1 LFPKKLPTRL
11 LLPLV
16 LLAASKG
23 YGWDRIVS
31 GAPNITEIVGELGAG
46 GQLVGVGDF
55 CQMSLPK
62 VAGVRMRWE
71 EMLSLRPTRLLLMD
85 SQVEDSGLNLCRA
98 LHLPV
103 LSLSFRSLSDI
114 PANTRSIGDFLDLHL
129 KGEAVASAFE
139 RRLDTLPRLAPAR
152 VIYVLWWNPLRVA
165 GRGSFIGEGLARL
178 GLRTPVEGDG
188 FPQISIEQ
196 MAAWEPG
203 LLLYPDDAGPPPK
216 IFVEMGRWRLFSV
229 PGDLWNRP
237 SLAFP
242 RALEG
247 LAHELEK

>member
-1 LFPKKLPTRL
+1 M
-11 LLPLV
+11 
-16 LLAASKG
+16 LLAASEG
-23 YGWDRIVS
+23 FGGVRIVS

-55 CQMSLPK
+55 CPEPLPK

-71 EMLSLRPTRLLLMD
+71 EMLRLRPTRLLLMD
-85 SQVEDSGLNLCRA
+85 SQTEDSGLTLCRA

-103 LSLSFRSLSDI
+103 LILSFRSLSDI
-114 PANTRSIGDFLDLHL
+114 PANTRSIANFLDLRL
-129 KGEAVASAFE
+129 TGEAVASAFE
-139 RRLDTLPRLAPAR
+139 RRLGALPRVTPAR
-152 VIYVLWWNPLRVA
+152 VLYVLWWNPLRAA

-196 MAAWEPG
+196 VAAWEPDI
-203 LLLYPDDAGPPPK
+203 LLYPDDAGPPPK
-216 IFVEMGRWRLFSV
+216 IFIAMGRWRLFSV